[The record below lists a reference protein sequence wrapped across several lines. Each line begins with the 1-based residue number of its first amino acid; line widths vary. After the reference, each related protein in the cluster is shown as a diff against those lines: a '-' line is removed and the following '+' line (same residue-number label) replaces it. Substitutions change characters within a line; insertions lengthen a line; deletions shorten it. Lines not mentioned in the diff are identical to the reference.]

1 MRRCFLLLLLAAVGI
16 VPAADRDFLTTDE
29 ADQVR
34 LAQEPDVRLQ
44 LYVQFAKQRVDFVQS
59 LLAQEKAGRSSLIH
73 EALEDYTKILEAIDT
88 VSDDALLRGMKPE
101 LGIKAVAE
109 AEKGFLSALEQVQQ
123 SEPRDLERFRFALV
137 TAIETTHDSLEM
149 SLEDLHERSNTV
161 VERDKQER
169 KELETMMT
177 PESAKERREQTAE
190 TKKKDDEQK
199 RKAPSLYKKGEKKP
213 EKP

>member
-1 MRRCFLLLLLAAVGI
+1 MRRCFLLLLLAGSGI

-109 AEKGFLSALEQVQQ
+109 S
-123 SEPRDLERFRFALV
+123 
-137 TAIETTHDSLEM
+137 
-149 SLEDLHERSNTV
+149 
-161 VERDKQER
+161 
-169 KELETMMT
+169 
-177 PESAKERREQTAE
+177 
-190 TKKKDDEQK
+190 
-199 RKAPSLYKKGEKKP
+199 
-213 EKP
+213 